1 MSRRGGRHEGRGRA
15 DRHLDRPGSGVPGST
30 LRHVSTAEPQRYRW
44 LLHVDLD
51 QFQVSVERLR
61 SPELVDVPVIVGG
74 NGDPTEAR
82 KVVTCA
88 SYEAR
93 DVGVHAGMPLRA
105 AYRKLPDAVY
115 LPLDMGAYDAASAE
129 VMDVLRAHGHP
140 VEVWGWDEAYLGV
153 GPAGSEIAAPDDA
166 AITDLAIRLREDIRA
181 RCGLTS
187 CVGISDNKQRAKMA
201 TGFAK
206 RPPEPDPTG
215 GSKVFLLDGRNWLDL
230 MGDRPTRDLWS
241 VGPKTA
247 AKLSGAG
254 IETVRDLIAAPR
266 DDLIAIFGPHQG
278 NWLYVLCRGGGDAT
292 ITAEPWLARSHSKSR
307 TFPQDLVDFDEK
319 RSAAGSLL
327 RELLDQ
333 VIVEERLP
341 FRVAVTVR
349 TATFYTRTKS
359 RKLRE
364 PTTSFDVLEPE
375 VTELLAKF
383 DADRPVRLLGVR
395 LDLVTEEQQ

>member
-1 MSRRGGRHEGRGRA
+1 MTTS
-15 DRHLDRPGSGVPGST
+15 
-30 LRHVSTAEPQRYRW
+30 VSQRYRW

-61 SPELVDVPVIVGG
+61 SPELVGVPVIVGG

-93 DVGVHAGMPLRA
+93 DVGVRAGMPLRA
-105 AYRKLPDAVY
+105 AYKKLPDAVY
-115 LPLDMGAYDAASAE
+115 LPLDMGAYDAASAD
-129 VMDVLRAHGHP
+129 VMDVLRSTGHP

-153 GPAGSEIAAPDDA
+153 SARGAEVDPFDDA
-166 AITDLAIRLREDIRA
+166 AVFDLAERIRRDIFD

-206 RPPEPDPTG
+206 RPPGATPDTG
-215 GSKVFLLDGRNWLDL
+215 VDAPRVFLLDDRNWLDL
-230 MGDRPTRDLWS
+230 MGERPTRDLWS
-241 VGPKTA
+241 VGPKTS
-247 AKLSGAG
+247 AKLAANGVD
-254 IETVRDLIAAPR
+254 TVNDLIATPR
-266 DDLIAIFGPHQG
+266 DALIATFGPHQG
-278 NWLYVLCRGGGDAT
+278 NWLYVLCRGGGDST

-307 TFPQDLVDFDEK
+307 TFATDITEPSEMRV
-319 RSAAGSLL
+319 AAAELL

-333 VIVEERLP
+333 VVAEDRVP

-349 TATFYTRTKS
+349 TTTFYTRTKS
-359 RKLRE
+359 RKL
-364 PTTSFDVLEPE
+364 PAPSLDFDQLEA
-375 VTELLAKF
+375 VVADLLTRF
-383 DADRPVRLLGVR
+383 DIDRPVRLLGVR
-395 LDLVTEEQQ
+395 LDLVTDEEDAPVA

>member
-1 MSRRGGRHEGRGRA
+1 MTTS
-15 DRHLDRPGSGVPGST
+15 
-30 LRHVSTAEPQRYRW
+30 VSQRYRW

-61 SPELVDVPVIVGG
+61 SPELVGVPVIVGG

-93 DVGVHAGMPLRA
+93 DVGVRAGMPLRA

-115 LPLDMGAYDAASAE
+115 LPLDMGAYDAASAD
-129 VMDVLRAHGHP
+129 VMDVLRGTGHP

-153 GPAGSEIAAPDDA
+153 SARGAEVDPFDDA
-166 AITDLAIRLREDIRA
+166 AIVDFAERVRQEILE

-206 RPPEPDPTG
+206 RPPGATPDDGVGAPR
-215 GSKVFLLDGRNWLDL
+215 VFLLDDRNWLDL
-230 MGDRPTRDLWS
+230 MGQRPTRDLWS
-241 VGPKTA
+241 VGPKTS
-247 AKLSGAG
+247 AKLAANGV
-254 IETVRDLIAAPR
+254 ETVNDLIATPR
-266 DDLIAIFGPHQG
+266 DDLIATFGPHQG
-278 NWLYVLCRGGGDAT
+278 NWLYVLCRGGGDST

-307 TFPQDLVDFDEK
+307 TFATDIADPSEM
-319 RSAAGSLL
+319 RTAAAELL

-333 VIVEERLP
+333 VVAEERLP

-349 TATFYTRTKS
+349 TTSFYTRTKS
-359 RKLRE
+359 RKL
-364 PTTSFDVLEPE
+364 PAPSLDFDQLEG
-375 VTELLAKF
+375 VVADLLSKF
-383 DADRPVRLLGVR
+383 DIDRPVRLLGVR
-395 LDLVTEEQQ
+395 LDLVTDEDTPAG

>member
-1 MSRRGGRHEGRGRA
+1 MTTS
-15 DRHLDRPGSGVPGST
+15 
-30 LRHVSTAEPQRYRW
+30 VSQRYRW

-61 SPELVDVPVIVGG
+61 SPELVGVPVIVGG

-93 DVGVHAGMPLRA
+93 DVGVRAGMPLRA

-115 LPLDMGAYDAASAE
+115 LPLDMGAYDAASAD
-129 VMDVLRAHGHP
+129 VMDVLRGTGHP

-153 GPAGSEIAAPDDA
+153 SARGAEVDPFDDA
-166 AITDLAIRLREDIRA
+166 AIVDFAERVRRDILD

-206 RPPEPDPTG
+206 RPPGATPDDGVDAPR
-215 GSKVFLLDGRNWLDL
+215 VFLLDDRNWLDL
-230 MGDRPTRDLWS
+230 MGQRATRDLWS
-241 VGPKTA
+241 VGPKTS
-247 AKLSGAG
+247 AKLAANGV
-254 IETVRDLIAAPR
+254 ETVNDLIATPR
-266 DDLIAIFGPHQG
+266 DDLIATFGPHQG
-278 NWLYVLCRGGGDAT
+278 NWLYVLCRGGGDST

-307 TFPQDLVDFDEK
+307 TFAVDIAEPSEM
-319 RSAAGSLL
+319 RTAAAELL

-333 VIVEERLP
+333 VVAEERLP

-349 TATFYTRTKS
+349 TTSFYTRTKS
-359 RKLRE
+359 RKL
-364 PTTSFDVLEPE
+364 PAPSLDFDQLEG
-375 VTELLAKF
+375 VVADLLSKF
-383 DADRPVRLLGVR
+383 DIDRPVRLLGVR
-395 LDLVTEEQQ
+395 LDLVTDEDTPAG

>member
-1 MSRRGGRHEGRGRA
+1 MTTS
-15 DRHLDRPGSGVPGST
+15 
-30 LRHVSTAEPQRYRW
+30 VSQRYRW

-61 SPELVDVPVIVGG
+61 SPELVGVPVIVGG

-93 DVGVHAGMPLRA
+93 DVGVRAGMPLRA

-115 LPLDMGAYDAASAE
+115 LPLDMGAYDAASAD
-129 VMDVLRAHGHP
+129 VMDVLRGTGHP

-153 GPAGSEIAAPDDA
+153 SARGAEVDPFDDA
-166 AITDLAIRLREDIRA
+166 AIVDFAERVRRDILD

-206 RPPEPDPTG
+206 RPPGATPDDGVDAPR
-215 GSKVFLLDGRNWLDL
+215 VFLLDDRNWLDL
-230 MGDRPTRDLWS
+230 MGERATRDLWS
-241 VGPKTA
+241 VGPKTS
-247 AKLSGAG
+247 AKLAANGV
-254 IETVRDLIAAPR
+254 ETVNDLIATPR
-266 DDLIAIFGPHQG
+266 DDLIATFGPHQG
-278 NWLYVLCRGGGDAT
+278 NWLYVLCRGGGDST

-307 TFPQDLVDFDEK
+307 TFAVDIAEPSEM
-319 RSAAGSLL
+319 RTAAAELL

-333 VIVEERLP
+333 VVAEERLP

-349 TATFYTRTKS
+349 TTSFYTRTKS
-359 RKLRE
+359 RKL
-364 PTTSFDVLEPE
+364 PAPSLDFDQLEG
-375 VTELLAKF
+375 VVADLLSKF
-383 DADRPVRLLGVR
+383 DIDRPVRLLGVR
-395 LDLVTEEQQ
+395 LDLVTDEDTPAG

>member
-1 MSRRGGRHEGRGRA
+1 MTTS
-15 DRHLDRPGSGVPGST
+15 
-30 LRHVSTAEPQRYRW
+30 VSQRYRW

-61 SPELVDVPVIVGG
+61 SPELVGVPVIVGG

-93 DVGVHAGMPLRA
+93 DVGVRAGMPLRA

-115 LPLDMGAYDAASAE
+115 LPLDMGAYDAASAD
-129 VMDVLRAHGHP
+129 VMDVLRGTGHP

-153 GPAGSEIAAPDDA
+153 SARGAEVDPFDDA
-166 AITDLAIRLREDIRA
+166 AIVDFAERVRQEILE

-206 RPPEPDPTG
+206 RPPGATPDDGVGAPR
-215 GSKVFLLDGRNWLDL
+215 VFLLDDRNWLDL
-230 MGDRPTRDLWS
+230 MGQRPTRDLWS
-241 VGPKTA
+241 VGPKTS
-247 AKLSGAG
+247 AKLAANGV
-254 IETVRDLIAAPR
+254 ETVNDLIATPR
-266 DDLIAIFGPHQG
+266 DDLIATFGPHQG
-278 NWLYVLCRGGGDAT
+278 NWLYVLCRGGGDST

-307 TFPQDLVDFDEK
+307 TFATDIADPSEM
-319 RSAAGSLL
+319 RTAAAELL

-333 VIVEERLP
+333 VVAEERLP

-349 TATFYTRTKS
+349 TTTFYTRTKS
-359 RKLRE
+359 RKL
-364 PTTSFDVLEPE
+364 PAPSLDFDQLEA
-375 VTELLAKF
+375 VVADLLTKF
-383 DADRPVRLLGVR
+383 DIDRPVRLLGVR
-395 LDLVTEEQQ
+395 LDLVTDEDTPAG

>member
-1 MSRRGGRHEGRGRA
+1 MTTS
-15 DRHLDRPGSGVPGST
+15 
-30 LRHVSTAEPQRYRW
+30 VSQRYRW

-61 SPELVDVPVIVGG
+61 SPELVGVPVIVGG

-93 DVGVHAGMPLRA
+93 DVGVRAGMPLRA
-105 AYRKLPDAVY
+105 AYKKLPDAVY
-115 LPLDMGAYDAASAE
+115 LPLDMGAYDAASAN
-129 VMDVLRAHGHP
+129 VMDVLRGTGHP

-153 GPAGSEIAAPDDA
+153 SVRGAEVDPFDDA
-166 AITDLAIRLREDIRA
+166 AIVDFAERVRQKILE

-206 RPPEPDPTG
+206 RPPGAAPDDGVGAPR
-215 GSKVFLLDGRNWLDL
+215 VFLLDDRNWLDL
-230 MGDRPTRDLWS
+230 MGQRPTRDLWS
-241 VGPKTA
+241 VGPKTS
-247 AKLSGAG
+247 AKLAANGV
-254 IETVRDLIAAPR
+254 ETVNDLIATPR
-266 DDLIAIFGPHQG
+266 DDLIATFGPHQG
-278 NWLYVLCRGGGDAT
+278 NWLYVLCRGGGDST

-307 TFPQDLVDFDEK
+307 TFATDISEPSEM
-319 RSAAGSLL
+319 RTAAAELL

-333 VIVEERLP
+333 VVAEERLP

-349 TATFYTRTKS
+349 TTTFYTRTKS
-359 RKLRE
+359 RKL
-364 PTTSFDVLEPE
+364 PAPSLDFDQLEA
-375 VTELLAKF
+375 VVADLLTKF
-383 DADRPVRLLGVR
+383 DIDRPVRLLGVR
-395 LDLVTEEQQ
+395 LDLVTDEEAPAG

>member
-1 MSRRGGRHEGRGRA
+1 MTTS
-15 DRHLDRPGSGVPGST
+15 
-30 LRHVSTAEPQRYRW
+30 VSQRYRW

-61 SPELVDVPVIVGG
+61 SPELVGVPVIVGG

-93 DVGVHAGMPLRA
+93 DVGVRAGMPLRA
-105 AYRKLPDAVY
+105 AYKKLPDAVY
-115 LPLDMGAYDAASAE
+115 LPLDMGAYDAASAD
-129 VMDVLRAHGHP
+129 VMDVLRGTGHP

-153 GPAGSEIAAPDDA
+153 SARGAEVDPFDHPAIV
-166 AITDLAIRLREDIRA
+166 DLAERVRQEILE

-206 RPPEPDPTG
+206 RPPGATPDDGVGAPR
-215 GSKVFLLDGRNWLDL
+215 VFLLDDRNWLDL
-230 MGDRPTRDLWS
+230 MGQRPTRDLWS
-241 VGPKTA
+241 VGPKTS
-247 AKLSGAG
+247 AKLAANGV
-254 IETVRDLIAAPR
+254 ETVNDLIATPR
-266 DDLIAIFGPHQG
+266 DDLIATFGPHQG
-278 NWLYVLCRGGGDAT
+278 NWLYVLCRGGGDST

-307 TFPQDLVDFDEK
+307 TFATDIADPSEM
-319 RSAAGSLL
+319 RTAAAELL

-333 VIVEERLP
+333 VVAEERLP

-349 TATFYTRTKS
+349 TTTFYTRTKS
-359 RKLRE
+359 RKL
-364 PTTSFDVLEPE
+364 PAPSLDFDQLEA
-375 VTELLAKF
+375 VVADLLTKF
-383 DADRPVRLLGVR
+383 DIDRPVRLLGVR
-395 LDLVTEEQQ
+395 LDLVTDEEAPAG

>member
-1 MSRRGGRHEGRGRA
+1 MTTS
-15 DRHLDRPGSGVPGST
+15 
-30 LRHVSTAEPQRYRW
+30 VSQRYRW

-61 SPELVDVPVIVGG
+61 SPELVGVPVIVGG

-93 DVGVHAGMPLRA
+93 DVGVRAGMPLRA

-115 LPLDMGAYDAASAE
+115 LPLDMGAYDAASAD
-129 VMDVLRAHGHP
+129 VMDVLRGTGHP

-153 GPAGSEIAAPDDA
+153 SARGAEVDPFDDA
-166 AITDLAIRLREDIRA
+166 AIVDFAERVRQEILE

-206 RPPEPDPTG
+206 RPPGATPDDGVGAPR
-215 GSKVFLLDGRNWLDL
+215 VFLLDDRNWLDL
-230 MGDRPTRDLWS
+230 MGQRPTRDLWS
-241 VGPKTA
+241 VGPKTS
-247 AKLSGAG
+247 AKLAANGV
-254 IETVRDLIAAPR
+254 ETVNDLIATPR
-266 DDLIAIFGPHQG
+266 DDLIATFGPHQG
-278 NWLYVLCRGGGDAT
+278 NWLYVLCRGGGDST

-307 TFPQDLVDFDEK
+307 TFATDIADPSEM
-319 RSAAGSLL
+319 RTAAAELL

-333 VIVEERLP
+333 VVAEERLP

-349 TATFYTRTKS
+349 TTTFYTRTKS
-359 RKLRE
+359 RKL
-364 PTTSFDVLEPE
+364 PAPSLDFDQLEA
-375 VTELLAKF
+375 VVADLLTKF
-383 DADRPVRLLGVR
+383 DIDRPVRLLGVR
-395 LDLVTEEQQ
+395 LDLVTDEEDAPVA

>member
-1 MSRRGGRHEGRGRA
+1 MTTS
-15 DRHLDRPGSGVPGST
+15 
-30 LRHVSTAEPQRYRW
+30 VSQRYRW

-61 SPELVDVPVIVGG
+61 SPELVGVPVIVGG

-93 DVGVHAGMPLRA
+93 DVGVRAGMPLRA
-105 AYRKLPDAVY
+105 AYKKLPDAVY
-115 LPLDMGAYDAASAE
+115 LPLDMGAYDAASAD
-129 VMDVLRAHGHP
+129 VMDVLRGTGHP

-153 GPAGSEIAAPDDA
+153 SVRGAEVDPFDDA
-166 AITDLAIRLREDIRA
+166 AIVDFAERVRQKILE

-206 RPPEPDPTG
+206 RPPGAAPDDGVGAPR
-215 GSKVFLLDGRNWLDL
+215 VFLLDDRNWLDL
-230 MGDRPTRDLWS
+230 MGQRPTRDLWS
-241 VGPKTA
+241 VGPKTS
-247 AKLSGAG
+247 AKLAANGV
-254 IETVRDLIAAPR
+254 ETVNDLIATPR
-266 DDLIAIFGPHQG
+266 DDLIATFGPHQG
-278 NWLYVLCRGGGDAT
+278 NWLYVLCRGGGDST

-307 TFPQDLVDFDEK
+307 TFATDISEPSEM
-319 RSAAGSLL
+319 RTAAAELL

-333 VIVEERLP
+333 VVAEERLP

-349 TATFYTRTKS
+349 TTTFYTRTKS
-359 RKLRE
+359 RKL
-364 PTTSFDVLEPE
+364 PAPSLDFDQLEA
-375 VTELLAKF
+375 VVADLLTKF
-383 DADRPVRLLGVR
+383 DIDRPVRLLGVR
-395 LDLVTEEQQ
+395 LDLVTDEEAPAG